1 MTSTADSPLPNDVAT
16 LQTMLLSERAA
27 RMAAESE
34 AKFRALLI
42 EKLKY
47 TIAKLRHDKF
57 GQSSERGAILEQL
70 ELSLADLE
78 EDASAAATAAQMAA
92 AQAKIEVRRF
102 ERRKPARRPLPERLP
117 RERIVY
123 PAPASC
129 PCCGGVLHK
138 IGEDVTETLE
148 LIPRQWKVVQ
158 HVREKFSCRS
168 CESITQPPAPSHPI
182 ARGRAGPKLLAHV
195 LFLKIRPASAAQ
207 SPELALK
214 VEDAARFALSSSTP
228 FPTLTPR
235 KCCAQCV
242 TVMSLIR
249 FDTSYRM
256 RATIGTSMS
265 TKDFWMAWYW
275 RRLN

>member
-92 AQAKIEVRRF
+92 HRR
-102 ERRKPARRPLPERLP
+102 RSKCAVLSG
-117 RERIVY
+117 
-123 PAPASC
+123 AS
-129 PCCGGVLHK
+129 
-138 IGEDVTETLE
+138 
-148 LIPRQWKVVQ
+148 Q
-158 HVREKFSCRS
+158 
-168 CESITQPPAPSHPI
+168 
-182 ARGRAGPKLLAHV
+182 RAGHCPS
-195 LFLKIRPASAAQ
+195 ICRASASYIRHLRA
-207 SPELALK
+207 
-214 VEDAARFALSSSTP
+214 VRAAAA
-228 FPTLTPR
+228 
-235 KCCAQCV
+235 CCTRSAK
-242 TVMSLIR
+242 T
-249 FDTSYRM
+249 
-256 RATIGTSMS
+256 
-265 TKDFWMAWYW
+265 
-275 RRLN
+275 